1 MVVTDLRSN
10 VVKGKTA
17 DLIPGKTTEKKTL
30 RRIISED
37 PDWSLATVP
46 LLKDV
51 AINHIVQNF
60 QGSPII
66 VKGYCVGLCFEK

>member
-1 MVVTDLRSN
+1 MVVTDLRSS
-10 VVKGKTA
+10 VVKGKSSKVS
-17 DLIPGKTTEKKTL
+17 LEKSKEKKIL
-30 RRIISED
+30 RRIIAED

-60 QGSPII
+60 
-66 VKGYCVGLCFEK
+66 KGLLFDFFNTIFVT

>member
-10 VVKGKTA
+10 VVKGKNSDTA
-17 DLIPGKTTEKKTL
+17 VDKSTEKKIL
-30 RRIISED
+30 RRIIAED

-51 AINHIVQNF
+51 VINHIVENF
-60 QGSPII
+60 QGLLLSH
-66 VKGYCVGLCFEK
+66 GYNLNCVIW